1 MLHLA
6 EYQSDTNFGLPNTRA
21 MKAYQVVFTA
31 GFSILLFLTMGC
43 QKEETVLT
51 ESIGRSP
58 MLISRYVPGPGTS
71 DCLLIDC
78 ETAVENAREALMEK
92 AENECGVFMSAIRCC
107 EANQEVYLMYRY
119 SSDCERGAPAEAPLS
134 SGDSGYA
141 LLAPS
146 PVGIELIESHCINR
160 GTSLRIMLKGGALPL
175 PLGPFEVHW
184 WVDYEYQGNDTQ
196 IDCVSGEEAQ
206 LLIVDHWNEGAKQWY
221 KFDLHET
228 DPAFRY

>member
-1 MLHLA
+1 
-6 EYQSDTNFGLPNTRA
+6 

-92 AENECGVFMSAIRCC
+92 AENSCLPSGAARPIR
-107 EANQEVYLMYRY
+107 R
-119 SSDCERGAPAEAPLS
+119 S
-134 SGDSGYA
+134 
-141 LLAPS
+141 
-146 PVGIELIESHCINR
+146 
-160 GTSLRIMLKGGALPL
+160 T
-175 PLGPFEVHW
+175 
-184 WVDYEYQGNDTQ
+184 
-196 IDCVSGEEAQ
+196 
-206 LLIVDHWNEGAKQWY
+206 
-221 KFDLHET
+221 
-228 DPAFRY
+228 